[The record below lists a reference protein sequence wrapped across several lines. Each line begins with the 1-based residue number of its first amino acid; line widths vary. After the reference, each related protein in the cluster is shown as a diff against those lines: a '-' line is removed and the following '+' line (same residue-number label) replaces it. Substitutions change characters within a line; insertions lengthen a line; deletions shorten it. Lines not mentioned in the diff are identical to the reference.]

1 MAYEKRLEV
10 EAQVVETR
18 FVQGHEIDG
27 LALVRGKGG
36 GRVRDELAQA
46 PRGLA
51 RVPGGLRVRDADAL
65 LERRQGSVGE
75 LRRVVPASAVHE
87 VVRLVDEED
96 RFGERGRVA
105 RRRERDHRVEDVV
118 VVAEDDV
125 GLFGELEGD
134 LERAD
139 GLVAG
144 RLEDRV
150 RVEVAVALEEPV
162 EEARGLHLGAVVLRV
177 RAVVLVAQHDVVRA
191 HALFRAEPHGPK
203 GLAVDGGQ
211 GLFVDLLLRRLRR
224 EDEEAPVPRERADEK
239 GMQGGGR
246 LPDAGRGLDE
256 EMLALCNG
264 VRDGG
269 SHLALA
275 GPEARV
281 REDERRSLGGF
292 CFCEGLF
299 LEERLKEHPRAVH
312 EVLESLLGL
321 VRDVEKLRRA
331 RLDVRE
337 DEAPVNGPPLGSRYC
352 LHVPAELQLKALE
365 ARGSRE
371 LREVLGE
378 MQGLDLVHDHA
389 AALFE
394 AAVEAPFEHRG
405 EVIHGVG
412 EPNRPLD
419 RVAGH
424 AREVL
429 AENAPMHRLADPEPF
444 EAVAPVESGPAGD
457 AAEERSG
464 GERDRLRREVD
475 RERHGRL

>member
-1 MAYEKRLEV
+1 MCASS
-10 EAQVVETR
+10 TR
-18 FVQGHEIDG
+18 RIESESADG
-27 LALVRGKGG
+27 SRAAG
-36 GRVRDELAQA
+36 
-46 PRGLA
+46 
-51 RVPGGLRVRDADAL
+51 
-65 LERRQGSVGE
+65 
-75 LRRVVPASAVHE
+75 
-87 VVRLVDEED
+87 
-96 RFGERGRVA
+96 
-105 RRRERDHRVEDVV
+105 ERDHGVEDVV

-191 HALFRAEPHGPK
+191 HALFRAEPHGPE

-211 GLFVDLLLRRLRR
+211 GLLVDLLLRRLRR
-224 EDEEAPVPRERADEK
+224 EDEEAAVRLERADEK

-256 EMLALCNG
+256 EMLALRG
-264 VRDGG
+264 RARDGG
-269 SHLALA
+269 GHLALT

-281 REDERRSLGGF
+281 REDERRGLGGF
-292 CFCEGLF
+292 RFGEGPF
-299 LEERLKEHPRAVH
+299 LEERVQEHPRAVH
-312 EVLESLLGL
+312 EVLEGLLGL
-321 VRDVEKLRRA
+321 VRHVEELRRA

-337 DEAPVNGPPLGSRYC
+337 DEAPVNGPPFGSGHG
-352 LHVPAELQLKALE
+352 LHVPAELELKALE

-389 AALFE
+389 AALLE

-405 EVIHGVG
+405 EVVHGVG
-412 EPNRPLD
+412 EPNRLLD

-429 AENAPMHRLADPEPF
+429 AEHAPVHRLADPEPL
-444 EAVAPVESGPAGD
+444 EALAPVESGPA
-457 AAEERSG
+457 
-464 GERDRLRREVD
+464 RR
-475 RERHGRL
+475 RRRGAFRGRA